1 MLLKSLA
8 DILQTPVVILR
19 FVFLLILV
27 MLLGGS
33 RSAISS

>member
-1 MLLKSLA
+1 MMFSLA

-27 MLLGGS
+27 MLLGS

>member
-1 MLLKSLA
+1 MLSLA

-27 MLLGGS
+27 MLLGS

>member
-1 MLLKSLA
+1 MMLSLA

-27 MLLGGS
+27 ILLGS